1 MTDQPDPTQHPL
13 AGNEEYEALVT
24 LGRRNQ
30 RRIHE
35 VAQQGI
41 QLNDDSIMRQR
52 LELFIEFVLPS
63 DSLERVQFETMFGK
77 QIEETL
83 DRAEREINQ
92 AKLLGRRPGQAGP
105 SLIVPGR

>member
-13 AGNEEYEALVT
+13 AGTPEYEALLT
-24 LGRRNQ
+24 LGKRNQ
-30 RRIHE
+30 RRMHE

-63 DSLERVQFETMFGK
+63 DSLERVEYETLFAK

-83 DRAEREINQ
+83 DRAESELNR